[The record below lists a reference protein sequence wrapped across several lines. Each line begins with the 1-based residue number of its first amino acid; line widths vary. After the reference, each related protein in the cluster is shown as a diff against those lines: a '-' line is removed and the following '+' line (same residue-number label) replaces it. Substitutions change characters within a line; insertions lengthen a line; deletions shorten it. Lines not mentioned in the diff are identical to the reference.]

1 VSLDSPFS
9 NLARERLIHP
19 PDAIAAFVRRL
30 GARPFH
36 GVEKRARP
44 RFAVALPMIV
54 MPVDDKLQK
63 AGEPFRTLTRDISTE
78 GIGFVH
84 TRAIRSPLVAIEL
97 EIPGSPDKTKMQM
110 LVEILRC
117 QAIHESL
124 FDVGGRFVLRLD
136 DPDAAPPAG
145 DDLA

>member
-30 GARPFH
+30 GARTFH

-54 MPVDDKLQK
+54 MPVDEKLQQ
-63 AGEPFRTLTRDISTE
+63 AGEPFRTMTRDISTE

-97 EIPGSPDKTKMQM
+97 EVPGSPDKAKMQM

-117 QAIHESL
+117 QPIHESL
-124 FDVGGRFVLRLD
+124 FDVGGRFVLRLGEAN
-136 DPDAAPPAG
+136 DAPLAG
-145 DDLA
+145 SDMA